1 MWDCVRCVHCTEYC
15 PKEVAPLQA
24 IERLRAEAINQ
35 GVVDN
40 HGAKH
45 VESMVDSIK
54 RVGRLDEAAMTF
66 KTLGFLRSLGMI
78 PFGLKME
85 MHGKMPVPLIFPQIE
100 KIEEVK
106 KIYEE
111 IEKKRR
117 KETPNSQQADS

>member
-1 MWDCVRCVHCTEYC
+1 
-15 PKEVAPLQA
+15 
-24 IERLRAEAINQ
+24 
-35 GVVDN
+35 
-40 HGAKH
+40 
-45 VESMVDSIK
+45 MVGSVK

-85 MHGKMPVPLIFPQIE
+85 MHGKMPMPLIFPQIE

-111 IEKKRR
+111 VEKR
-117 KETPNSQQADS
+117 KKQTGVKVEK